1 MQVSFYRMHLY
12 ALYGFTR
19 VLFDTLARMIT
30 RRTEP
35 RVKLH

>member
-1 MQVSFYRMHLY
+1 MHLY
-12 ALYGFTR
+12 ALHGAAR
-19 VLFDTLARMIT
+19 VIFDMLARLFA